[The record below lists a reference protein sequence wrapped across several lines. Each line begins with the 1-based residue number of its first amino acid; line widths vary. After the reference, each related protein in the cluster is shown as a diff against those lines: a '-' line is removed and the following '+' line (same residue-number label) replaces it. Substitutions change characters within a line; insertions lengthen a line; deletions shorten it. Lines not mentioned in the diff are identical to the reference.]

1 MQALLL
7 RARSFIYRLR
17 PGRHEVFCTLGFLAG
32 ALVCLASCDVPADK
46 RPVAAT
52 EYSMKLGKDFTGT
65 VVRLPT
71 GERVLLTKMEYV
83 GGSGGTYYS
92 VAAVLLP
99 DHGTVETPATSNA
112 PLKRQGLGPAASGN
126 R

>member
-7 RARSFIYRLR
+7 RARTFVDTLWAC
-17 PGRHEVFCTLGFLAG
+17 RHEIFLALGFC
-32 ALVCLASCDVPADK
+32 VIFASCDAPADK

-52 EYSMKLGKDFTGT
+52 EYSMKLGEDFTGT

-71 GERVLLTKMEYV
+71 GERVLLTKMEYI
-83 GGSGGTYYS
+83 GGSGVPYYS

-99 DHGTVETPATSNA
+99 PQGTVETPAA
-112 PLKRQGLGPAASGN
+112 R
-126 R
+126 